1 MIPSTS
7 SCPCLTNFP
16 PAWWLFTSSLALF
29 VAFPPSSSISLLC
42 CFQSAKGTP
51 DRLFAFLPCPSP
63 FRVVPACTREY
74 EVLCDKKNTSL
85 HRRLLLVSRPTGGT
99 AADAQHSGMRLRS
112 RISLRLVKPDFWCP
126 SFVVC
131 LLAPVLLRT
140 FDARLRLYHLSAN
153 LSRKSSPAAG
163 YALPQTSFCRR
174 SVEKRISLPPQ
185 TASRASFSHFPL
197 SSVFFFLFLEKK

>member
-74 EVLCDKKNTSL
+74 EVLCDKKKHISPSTPAARFST
-85 HRRLLLVSRPTGGT
+85 HRRHRCGRPALWHAAEEQDFPPPGQARLLVS
-99 AADAQHSGMRLRS
+99 Q
-112 RISLRLVKPDFWCP
+112 FC
-126 SFVVC
+126 C
-131 LLAPVLLRT
+131 LPAG
-140 FDARLRLYHLSAN
+140 ASA
-153 LSRKSSPAAG
+153 S
-163 YALPQTSFCRR
+163 
-174 SVEKRISLPPQ
+174 
-185 TASRASFSHFPL
+185 
-197 SSVFFFLFLEKK
+197 